1 MADQTC
7 NNTTFGK
14 MTYNHGWC
22 RNDKISIFGNIY
34 PLKILVAAYSGKPIT
49 DKQERAYRI
58 FSKDKDKYLGTVG
71 DALRKYVKNNNITAS
86 VVDDDELRDEVT
98 PKTLL
103 ITQDGMVVLLLE
115 CKWDAEHGIG
125 VELLPKV
132 TVGSQDSF
140 L

>member
-1 MADQTC
+1 MHLE
-7 NNTTFGK
+7 NT
-14 MTYNHGWC
+14 
-22 RNDKISIFGNIY
+22 
-34 PLKILVAAYSGKPIT
+34 L
-49 DKQERAYRI
+49 
-58 FSKDKDKYLGTVG
+58 
-71 DALRKYVKNNNITAS
+71 NNNITAS

-98 PKTLL
+98 PKTLP

>member
-7 NNTTFGK
+7 NSTTFGK

-103 ITQDGMVVLLLE
+103 ITQAGMVVLLLE

>member
-1 MADQTC
+1 VADQTC

-14 MTYNHGWC
+14 MTYDHGWC
-22 RNDKISIFGNIY
+22 RSDKISIFGSIY

-58 FSKDKDKYLGTVG
+58 FSKDKDKYLGTVS

-86 VVDDDELRDEVT
+86 VADDDELRDEVT

-103 ITQDGMVVLLLE
+103 ITRDGMVVLLLE
-115 CKWDAEHGIG
+115 CKWDVEHGIG

>member
-22 RNDKISIFGNIY
+22 RNDKISIFGNTY

-58 FSKDKDKYLGTVG
+58 FSKDKDKYLGTVS

-86 VVDDDELRDEVT
+86 VADDDELRDEVT